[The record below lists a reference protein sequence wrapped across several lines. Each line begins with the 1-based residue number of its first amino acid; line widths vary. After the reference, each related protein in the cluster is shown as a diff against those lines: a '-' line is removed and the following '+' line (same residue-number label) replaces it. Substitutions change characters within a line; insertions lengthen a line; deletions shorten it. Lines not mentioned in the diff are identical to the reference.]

1 MSFYL
6 SCIARREEAA
16 LLSLFSNR
24 SLRFGAAP
32 LANVA
37 HIDEAVG
44 EFQFQRCARSS
55 RHPEFAARA
64 HHDGLFLT

>member
-1 MSFYL
+1 VV
-6 SCIARREEAA
+6 

-24 SLRFGAAP
+24 SFGFGAAP

-44 EFQFQRCARSS
+44 KF
-55 RHPEFAARA
+55 
-64 HHDGLFLT
+64 